1 VKIVIIAAALFIS
14 AQAMAQASPP
24 WSKGTNNPACNK
36 GEVFQVADIDNVPD
50 LHGNPQDAK
59 LVLFIG
65 GNQFFVL
72 PRLIGSTCTTTICW
86 CYDTRSIITS
96 SNFLQKSDSQ

>member
-1 VKIVIIAAALFIS
+1 MWKFIAAVTLLFPVCS
-14 AQAMAQASPP
+14 LAQNDPP
-24 WSKGTNNPACNK
+24 WSKGANNPAQDK
-36 GEVFQVADIDNVPD
+36 GMVFQVNDIDNVPD

-72 PRLIGSTCTTTICW
+72 PRLIAGFESST
-86 CYDTRSIITS
+86 R
-96 SNFLQKSDSQ
+96 N